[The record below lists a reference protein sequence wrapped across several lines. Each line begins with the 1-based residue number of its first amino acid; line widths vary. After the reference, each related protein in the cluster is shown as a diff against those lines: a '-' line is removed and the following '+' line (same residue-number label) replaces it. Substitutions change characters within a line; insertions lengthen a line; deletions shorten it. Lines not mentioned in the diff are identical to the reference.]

1 MTAKRTLAENL
12 AFAKARGTAAKKVA
26 QKPTKSE
33 QLALPFWPAEVR
45 GVPNAVLR
53 GALFTVSQE
62 REMFKELTPV
72 AAVDGIEISVQNARL
87 NQHDLDLFEMLLHVQ
102 REQPLG
108 APVHFTSHSLL
119 KALGRGTSGQDHKEL
134 QNDMARLIGS
144 VVKIH
149 WTAERKTFMG
159 SLVERAYIDEDTDHW
174 VVEFSRDL
182 MVMYSQGHTWINW
195 EDRKALGRN
204 LIAKWAHGFYTSHA
218 KPFAYSLDYLW
229 KLSASAAK
237 RKEFRRKF
245 GIALDKLV
253 ELGSIESWTI
263 DANDLVHVK
272 RRPTPSQR
280 KHLALAKPKV
290 IHKKG

>member
-1 MTAKRTLAENL
+1 MTKKPTVEEKLA
-12 AFAKARGTAAKKVA
+12 AAKARGKKAVVKKAAPA
-26 QKPTKSE
+26 P
-33 QLALPFWPAEVR
+33 QLMLPLWPEEVR

-53 GALFTVSQE
+53 GALFTVSQT
-62 REMFKELTPV
+62 RQMHATLTPV
-72 AAVDGIEISVQNARL
+72 AAVDGIEISVKNDRL

-108 APVHFTSHSLL
+108 DPVHFTAHSLL
-119 KALGRGTSGQDHKEL
+119 RALGRGTSGQHHKEL

-182 MVMYSQGHTWINW
+182 MTMYSQGHTWIDW
-195 EDRKALGRN
+195 EERKALGRN
-204 LIAKWAHGFYTSHA
+204 HIAKWAHGFYASHA
-218 KPFAYSLDYLW
+218 KPFAYSVDTLW
-229 KLSASAAK
+229 KLSGSTAI
-237 RKEFRRKF
+237 RKEFRRKLQ
-245 GIALDKLV
+245 GALG
-253 ELGSIESWTI
+253 ELKALGAIDGWEI
-263 DANDLVHVK
+263 DAGDLVHVK
-272 RRPTPSQR
+272 RTPSQTQR
-280 KHLALAKPKV
+280 KYLARSKV

>member
-1 MTAKRTLAENL
+1 MATKRTFEENL
-12 AFAKARGTAAKKVA
+12 ALVKSRGAAAKKVVP
-26 QKPTKSE
+26 KPAKSE
-33 QLALPFWPAEVR
+33 QLVLPLWPDEVR

-53 GALFTVSQE
+53 GALFTVSQD
-62 REMFKELTPV
+62 REMLKELTPV

-119 KALGRGTSGQDHKEL
+119 RALGRGTGGKDHREL

-159 SLVERAYIDEDTDHW
+159 SLVERAYIDEGTDHW
-174 VVEFSRDL
+174 VVEFSSDL
-182 MVMYSQGHTWINW
+182 MIMYSQGHTWINW
-195 EDRKALGRN
+195 EDRKSLGRN
-204 LIAKWAHGFYTSHA
+204 LIAKWAHGFYASHA
-218 KPFAYSLDYLW
+218 KPFAYSVDYLW
-229 KLSASAAK
+229 KLSASMAP
-237 RKEFRRKF
+237 RKEFRRKL
-245 GIALDKLV
+245 GLALDKLV
-253 ELGSIESWTI
+253 ELGAIESREI

-272 RRPTPSQR
+272 RTPTPSQR
-280 KHLALAKPKV
+280 KHLALAKAKV

>member
-1 MTAKRTLAENL
+1 MTKKLTIDEKLA
-12 AFAKARGTAAKKVA
+12 AAKARGKKAVAKKSEPA
-26 QKPTKSE
+26 Q
-33 QLALPFWPAEVR
+33 QLMLPLWPEEIR

-53 GALFTVSQE
+53 GALFTVSQT
-62 REMFKELTPV
+62 RQSFRDLTPV
-72 AAVDGIEISVQNARL
+72 AAVDGIEISVKNDRL
-87 NQHDLDLFEMLLHVQ
+87 NQHDLDLFEMLLHIQ

-108 APVHFTSHSLL
+108 APVHFTAHSLL
-119 KALGRGTSGQDHKEL
+119 RALGRATGGKDHKEL

-182 MVMYSQGHTWINW
+182 MTMYSQGHTWINW

-204 LIAKWAHGFYTSHA
+204 HIAKWAQGFYASHA
-218 KPFAYSLDYLW
+218 KPFAYSVDTLW
-229 KLSASAAK
+229 KLSGSTAP
-237 RKEFRRKF
+237 RNEFRRKLRA
-245 GIALDKLV
+245 ALNELK
-253 ELGSIESWTI
+253 ELGAINDWAI
-263 DANDLVHVK
+263 DTGDLVQVK
-272 RRPTPSQR
+272 RTPTQSQR
-280 KHLALAKPKV
+280 KHLTRAKV